1 LRHYTKITNKR
12 RTAKN
17 DLYQRAQSKP
27 RGLGAALA
35 GLEERHTDGN
45 GAHHTA
51 RRACNRYGILKGGD
65 DMIIIKK
72 CFSWYDVYIDNMM
85 ILHHI
90 SEQDKIDILK
100 AAEKSGDKIK
110 IA

>member
-1 LRHYTKITNKR
+1 
-12 RTAKN
+12 
-17 DLYQRAQSKP
+17 
-27 RGLGAALA
+27 
-35 GLEERHTDGN
+35 
-45 GAHHTA
+45 
-51 RRACNRYGILKGGD
+51 
-65 DMIIIKK
+65 MIIIKK